1 MWVLQPHDRHLL
13 TQVFLA
19 EYTIVVNHQNFW
31 KGLTSL
37 FSEENGRNMV
47 CQDGKK
53 LVCYICGSFD
63 HMLEVALSL
72 SFDHMLEVSLSSFFD
87 HMLEVSFLSALQSSL
102 TLKSFLSARRRTTRG
117 TGGISWTRRGR
128 SPGRLRDSA
137 SPLSHCIA

>member
-53 LVCYICGSFD
+53 LVCYICGSY
-63 HMLEVALSL
+63 
-72 SFDHMLEVSLSSFFD
+72 DHMLEVSLKSELQTNLYL
-87 HMLEVSFLSALQSSL
+87 HCLSVQGEGQRAE
-102 TLKSFLSARRRTTRG
+102 REE
-117 TGGISWTRRGR
+117 
-128 SPGRLRDSA
+128 
-137 SPLSHCIA
+137 